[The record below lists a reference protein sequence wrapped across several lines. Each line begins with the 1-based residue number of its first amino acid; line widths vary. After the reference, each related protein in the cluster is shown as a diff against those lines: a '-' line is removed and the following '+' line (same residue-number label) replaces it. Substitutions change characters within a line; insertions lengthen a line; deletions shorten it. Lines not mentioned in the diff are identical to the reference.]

1 MTLQATLLET
11 AAGEMTES
19 LKTQWF
25 EALLR
30 QDMAYYDINDVS
42 GTATIIGTNGKKF
55 RKGLGRKMG
64 ESVQFLIT
72 MLGGLVFGFWCSWR
86 VSLLVLTIVPF
97 MALSTAFLLKMNQ
110 TQTARAN
117 TSYAKAGGIVYM
129 AVSSIRTILALNAVE
144 SVIDTFMDATK
155 EAYEGAAS
163 QVLWLGLANGTVMGS
178 FLLSYFPVSLYGSYL
193 LYEQVRNDGCD
204 PSGSVDGT
212 IECDPGAFGVF
223 GALMGITFAGAV
235 LPQVLACVEAFTGA
249 RSACYPALMVIHRKT
264 TTSGDQMGPEKEL
277 EEKSNALVRRGSAAP
292 LPKYVIDSSSDAGL
306 KPKEVSGDIQL
317 SKVTF
322 CYPTRQEVNVFDGLT
337 LDIKAGQT
345 VALCGPSG
353 GGKSTT
359 VQLIE
364 RFYDPSAG
372 SITLDGTDLKELN
385 VKWLRSQIGLV
396 SQEPKLF
403 AMSIRDNIKIGC
415 PNATQEEMEEASRKA
430 NAHDFISAFAHG
442 YDTQVGDEGAQLSGG
457 TSINIMMRHAQQ
469 LEVDVVTG
477 EVLFIPVSCL
487 HYLYRSKAA
496 HCHRSSAHQEAQ
508 DPFARRG
515 HKVRLSDPIYSFV
528 RATLSSF
535 TIFMVLLQCFG

>member
-1 MTLQATLLET
+1 
-11 AAGEMTES
+11 MTET

-30 QDMAYYDINDVS
+30 QDMAYYDITDVS

-64 ESVQFLIT
+64 EGVQFLIT

-86 VSLLVLTIVPF
+86 VSLLVLTVVPF

-144 SVIDTFMDATK
+144 SVIGTFMDATK

-178 FLLSYFPVSLYGSYL
+178 FLLSYLPVTLYGSYL
-193 LYEQVRNDGCD
+193 LYEQVRIDGCD
-204 PSGSVDGT
+204 PSGAVEGT

-235 LPQVLACVEAFTGA
+235 LPQVSACVEAFMGA
-249 RSACYPALMVIHRKT
+249 RSACYPALMAIHRKTTTTTSTSTSTTTTTT
-264 TTSGDQMGPEKEL
+264 TTSGDQMRPEKEL
-277 EEKSNALVRRGSAAP
+277 EEKSNARVRRGSTAP
-292 LPKYVIDSSSDAGL
+292 LPKYVIDSSSDAGI
-306 KPKEVSGDIQL
+306 KPKDISGNIQFN
-317 SKVTF
+317 KVTF

-337 LDIKAGQT
+337 LNIKAGQT

-403 AMSIRDNIKIGC
+403 AMSIRDNIKIGS
-415 PNATQEEMEEASRKA
+415 PNATQEEMEEAARKA

-457 TSINIMMRHAQQ
+457 ASTNMRMRHTQQ

-477 EVLFIPVSCL
+477 EVFLILVSCFS
-487 HYLYRSKAA
+487 YLYRSKAA

-508 DPFARRG
+508 DHFA
-515 HKVRLSDPIYSFV
+515 
-528 RATLSSF
+528 
-535 TIFMVLLQCFG
+535 